1 MNQSEPIRIGL
12 PVFNGEPHLQDA
24 IESLLHQTY
33 ENFQIFV
40 VDNASTDGTSEI
52 IQRYAQKDSRIK
64 YFRQNQWL
72 KATANWN
79 RTYALAAPGVR
90 FFMWASDD
98 DLFAKDYIE
107 SLLAPLL
114 EHSRVVLSFPQV
126 DVIDQEGKIVGHLYQ
141 KSFPGGRNSFE
152 RIRSIIRCGRFSAIY
167 GLLRT
172 DAIRWNPVIADTTFG
187 SDLWFLLRLA
197 TAGDFCL
204 IERPLFFK
212 RMGGI
217 SETRDDP
224 STSYDP
230 LKTWNIGPKE
240 WRLFCDLEI
249 SYLAK
254 LYMFYRLKLLGKAF
268 YPQNKTIDWFLLPM
282 FWSYILWK
290 NPRFFGFRTKLKS
303 YLHL

>member
-107 SLLAPLL
+107 SLLPPLL
-114 EHSRVVLSFPQV
+114 EDSKVVLSFPQV
-126 DVIDQEGKIVGHLYQ
+126 DVIDQEGKVVAHLYREV
-141 KSFPGGRNSFE
+141 FPSGRSPFQ
-152 RIRSIIRCGRFSAIY
+152 RIRSIIRSGRFSAIY
-167 GLLRT
+167 GLLRN
-172 DAIRWNPVIADTTFG
+172 DAIRRAPVMVDTSFG
-187 SDLWFLLRLA
+187 ADLWFLMQLA
-197 TAGDFCL
+197 TAGDFYL
-204 IERPLFFK
+204 VKRPLFFK
-212 RMGGI
+212 RTGGI
-217 SETRDDP
+217 SETREDP

-230 LKTWNIGPKE
+230 FKTWEMGAEE
-240 WRLFCDLEI
+240 WRLLGGLGI
-249 SYLAK
+249 GYLAK

-268 YPQNKTIDWFLLPM
+268 DPQSKRIDWFLWPM
-282 FWSYILWK
+282 FWSYMFWK
-290 NPRFFGFRTKLKS
+290 EPRSMGVRTKLRVTF
-303 YLHL
+303 